1 MYVLSAGHYVFQ
13 AHDIV
18 DEILNA
24 KGDNSRGREP
34 PEWVASLYWN
44 MHFVESFCKNQ
55 KTLNC
60 LCDVAKKN
68 SCWDLFINIVF
79 EIIKKYPG
87 TNVIVYWSE

>member
-34 PEWVASLYWN
+34 PE
-44 MHFVESFCKNQ
+44 
-55 KTLNC
+55 
-60 LCDVAKKN
+60 
-68 SCWDLFINIVF
+68 
-79 EIIKKYPG
+79 
-87 TNVIVYWSE
+87 